1 VWKGV
6 RLTRR
11 GLLEDVCVLERVF
24 SRELRVLLIEARLV
38 LSGETEALF
47 DEEDMVEG
55 VVVRSRVIILGFDFG
70 FLRS

>member
-1 VWKGV
+1 
-6 RLTRR
+6 
-11 GLLEDVCVLERVF
+11 VLERVF

>member
-1 VWKGV
+1 M

-55 VVVRSRVIILGFDFG
+55 VVVRSRVIILGFDFD
-70 FLRS
+70 FVRS